1 MTRRSWV
8 RPVLLATVAAAV
20 VLAIVLLPVGA
31 WMRWLVAWIQ
41 DAGPLGVVVYAVAYI
56 VATVLLLP
64 GSILTLGAGF
74 AYGPLAGTLLVS
86 PVSVTAAT
94 VAFLLG
100 RTVARGWMAERVSR
114 DPRFAAIDAAIE
126 REGLKIVLLLRL
138 SPVFPFSVLNY
149 ALGLTRVRIDHYVLG
164 SFVGML
170 PATFL
175 YVYLGSL
182 VTTAASLGATAET
195 AGTAQ
200 RAIYWGGLAA
210 TVLVTVFITRL
221 ARRALTTALDRA
233 AGDDAPA
240 PSAEGPGGARRGEGG
255 DHEG

>member
-8 RPVLLATVAAAV
+8 RPVLLTVVAAAV
-20 VLAIVLLPVGA
+20 VLAVALLPVGEG
-31 WMRWLVAWIQ
+31 MRWLVAWIQ
-41 DAGPLGVVVYAVAYI
+41 DAGPVGVVVYAAAYI
-56 VATVLLLP
+56 IATVLLLP

-100 RTVARGWMAERVSR
+100 RTVARGWIAERVSR
-114 DPRFAAIDAAIE
+114 DPRFAAIDTAIE

-138 SPVFPFSVLNY
+138 SPVFPFNVLNY
-149 ALGLTRVRIDHYVLG
+149 ALGLTRVRLSHYLLG

-170 PATFL
+170 PGTFL

-195 AGTAQ
+195 GGAAQ
-200 RAIYWGGLAA
+200 QVIYWGGLAA
-210 TVLVTVFITRL
+210 TVLVTIFITRL
-221 ARRALTTALDRA
+221 ARRALKAALDRA
-233 AGDDAPA
+233 GDDAA
-240 PSAEGPGGARRGEGG
+240 TAEK
-255 DHEG
+255 

>member
-1 MTRRSWV
+1 MTHRSWV
-8 RPVLLATVAAAV
+8 RRILFATAAAAL
-20 VLAIVLLPVGA
+20 VLAIVLLPVGE
-31 WMRWLVAWIQ
+31 WMRSLAAWIQ
-41 DAGPLGVVVYAVAYI
+41 GAGAIGVVVYAAAYI
-56 VATVLLLP
+56 AATVLLLP
-64 GSILTLGAGF
+64 GSLLTLAAGF
-74 AYGPLAGTLLVS
+74 AYGPLAGMLLVS

-100 RTVARGWMAERVSR
+100 RTVARGRIAERVSR

-149 ALGLTRVRIDHYVLG
+149 ALGLTRVRLRDYVLG

-170 PATFL
+170 PGTFL

-182 VTTAASLGATAET
+182 VTTAASLGSSTATT
-195 AGTAQ
+195 GTPQ
-200 RAIYWGGLAA
+200 RIFYWAGLAA

-221 ARRALTTALDRA
+221 ARRALRQAL
-233 AGDDAPA
+233 GE
-240 PSAEGPGGARRGEGG
+240 PSADATPGG
-255 DHEG
+255 

>member
-1 MTRRSWV
+1 MARGAWV
-8 RPVLLATVAAAV
+8 RRILFATAAAAV
-20 VLAIVLLPVGA
+20 VLATVSLPLGG
-31 WMRWLVAWIQ
+31 WMRGLVEWIQ
-41 DAGPLGVVVYAVAYI
+41 GAGAVGVVVYAASYVA
-56 VATVLLLP
+56 ATVLLLP

-100 RTVARGWMAERVSR
+100 RTVARGWIAERVSR

-138 SPVFPFSVLNY
+138 SPILPFSFLNY
-149 ALGLTRVRIDHYVLG
+149 ALGLTRVRLHHYVLG

-182 VTTAASLGATAET
+182 VTTAASLGAGEATT
-195 AGTAQ
+195 GTAQ
-200 RAIYWGGLAA
+200 QVIYWGGLAA
-210 TVLVTVFITRL
+210 AVLVTVFITRL
-221 ARRALTTALDRA
+221 ARHALKTALERADRA
-233 AGDDAPA
+233 GRVSPD
-240 PSAEGPGGARRGEGG
+240 
-255 DHEG
+255 